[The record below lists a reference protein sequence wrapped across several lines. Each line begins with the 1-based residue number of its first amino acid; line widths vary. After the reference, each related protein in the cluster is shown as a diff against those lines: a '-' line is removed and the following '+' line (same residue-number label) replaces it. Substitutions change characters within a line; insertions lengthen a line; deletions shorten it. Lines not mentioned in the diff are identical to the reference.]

1 MHLPSDPRASG
12 LPLHTRALTV
22 IVSRDVDGG
31 YHAQGDV
38 IDLRKN
44 GCVPSVDDVQPAGII
59 HAMKIG
65 IDLDPATL
73 RMDRIVVEQ
82 PFVAVEPSA
91 ATGGESCRD
100 PAPRLVAMAGERL
113 DAEFNRKLSAGFGG
127 PLGCSHLLTSFQLM
141 ASCVPLAMAREK
153 ERALREGT
161 ATAPGTRFFRR
172 SLYID
177 GQLLPDATIDV
188 VVQSTDTYTRPPSP
202 GNRGFERLV
211 RVHEV
216 KCFAGVERKRFGLE
230 RLEVV
235 ERERDPDRKP
245 AANAPDDDILDDP
258 WTSHTDF
265 FAPFVGHPMIPG
277 MARRIFDRIGDDPAK
292 HALKDALL
300 QLAPGFIQIS
310 AALMD
315 QGVLRRRFAQRE
327 AEPASP
333 SVSGIGGMPDSCYMW
348 RRNSPYTLSRR
359 EAMLPREKS

>member
-1 MHLPSDPRASG
+1 MHMPSDPRASG

-22 IVSRDVDGG
+22 IVSRDADGG
-31 YHAQGDV
+31 FHAQGDV

-59 HAMKIG
+59 HLMKIG
-65 IDLDPATL
+65 IDFDPATL

-100 PAPRLVAMAGERL
+100 PAPRLVAMTGERL
-113 DAEFNRKLSAGFGG
+113 GAELNRKLSAGFGG
-127 PLGCSHLLTSFQLM
+127 PLGCSHLLTLFQLM
-141 ASCVPLAMAREK
+141 ASCVPLAMAREQQ
-153 ERALREGT
+153 RTAREGT
-161 ATAPGTRFFRR
+161 PTAPGTRFFRR
-172 SLYID
+172 SIYVD

-188 VVQSTDTYTRPPSP
+188 VIQSTDTYTRPPSP

-235 ERERDPDRKP
+235 ERERDPEREP
-245 AANAPDDDILDDP
+245 GANDDAQGDP
-258 WTSHTDF
+258 WTSHTDL
-265 FAPFVGHPMIPG
+265 FAPLVGHPMIPG
-277 MARRIFDRIGDDPAK
+277 MARRIFDRIGDDAAK

-300 QLAPGFIQIS
+300 QLAPGFIQIT

-315 QGVLRRRFAQRE
+315 QGVLRRRFAERA

-348 RRNSPYTLSRR
+348 RRDSPYTLARR
-359 EAMLPREKS
+359 ETMLPLEKG